1 MTVKHK
7 SALLARQQAVSA
19 CVKRF
24 VGQPLNW
31 GRTDCVKLCAL
42 ALRKQ
47 GHPVPLLK
55 GVRYSSEQT
64 ALRRFREQGLSS
76 LCDAV
81 DALGLVKIA
90 PAMAMPGDL
99 IALPTPEGDAF
110 KASLMVVHTAAA
122 RRVIGLDGQGAF
134 AVLVP
139 NLELTLACWRTPE
152 TRKG

>member
-1 MTVKHK
+1 MTQKK
-7 SALLARQQAVSA
+7 TSALLVRQQAVTA
-19 CVKRF
+19 CVNRF
-24 VGQPLNW
+24 VGQPLIW
-31 GRTDCVKLCAL
+31 GKTDCVKLCAL

-64 ALRRFREQGLSS
+64 ALRRFKEQKLSS

-99 IALPTPEGDAF
+99 IAMPAGDQNPF
-110 KASLMVVHTAAA
+110 GCGLGVVHTPASRRIIAASDDTQEF
-122 RRVIGLDGQGAF
+122 RVLA
-134 AVLVP
+134 P
-139 NLELTLACWRTPE
+139 ELSQALCVWRV
-152 TRKG
+152 

>member
-1 MTVKHK
+1 MTQKQTN
-7 SALLARQQAVSA
+7 ALLARQRAVSA
-19 CVKRF
+19 CVNRF
-24 VGQPLNW
+24 VGRPLVW
-31 GRTDCVKLCAL
+31 GKTDCVKLCAL

-64 ALRRFREQGLSS
+64 ALRRFKEQKLSS

-90 PAMAMPGDL
+90 AAMAMPGDL

-110 KASLMVVHTAAA
+110 KASLMVVHTPAA

-139 NLELTLACWRTPE
+139 SLELTLACWRVPH
-152 TRKG
+152 G